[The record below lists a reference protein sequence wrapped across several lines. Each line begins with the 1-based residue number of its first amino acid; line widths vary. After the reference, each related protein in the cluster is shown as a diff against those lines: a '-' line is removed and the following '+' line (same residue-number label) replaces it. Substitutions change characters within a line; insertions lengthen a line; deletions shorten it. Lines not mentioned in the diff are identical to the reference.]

1 MNSLDYLLLAWLGI
15 SALIGFYRGSLGV
28 VGGFISSLAA
38 LAAAFFYRDDLAV
51 YLEKVFGLQTMLVQA
66 IAEKLPQPV
75 LSGSPLGKLLPSLQ
89 SLPVVQ
95 DKLKDLAQMIL
106 IAAAFLLLYII
117 ISQGLQLIVKI
128 LQTPLRGGALGGI
141 NRLAGMAI
149 MAGKDLLIMAV
160 VLGISYPFIQRGA
173 ALGIKGLIKAGSV
186 IDQSQ
191 LVPYLNL
198 LFTSLEKLLGIGA

>member
-1 MNSLDYLLLAWLGI
+1 MNSLDYLLLAWLVI
-15 SALIGFYRGSLGV
+15 SALIGFYRGSLSV

-38 LAAAFFYRDDLAV
+38 LAAAFIYRDDLAV
-51 YLEKVFGLQTMLVQA
+51 YLEKEFGLQTMLVKV
-66 IAEKLPQPV
+66 IGEKLPQPA
-75 LSGSPLGKLLPSLQ
+75 LSGSPLDKLLPSLKT
-89 SLPVVQ
+89 LPVVQ
-95 DKLKDLAQMIL
+95 DKLTDMAQMIL
-106 IAAAFLLLYII
+106 IAAAFVLLYII

-128 LQTPLRGGALGGI
+128 MEMPMRGGALGGI

-160 VLGISYPFIQRGA
+160 VLGISYPFIKSGA
-173 ALGIKGLIKAGSV
+173 VMGIKGLMKAGAM

-198 LFTSLEKLLGIGA
+198 LFTSLEKLLGFGA

>member
-38 LAAAFFYRDDLAV
+38 LAAAFIYRDDLAV
-51 YLEKVFGLQTMLVQA
+51 YLEKEFGLQTMLVQA

>member
-38 LAAAFFYRDDLAV
+38 LAAAFIYRDDLAV
-51 YLEKVFGLQTMLVQA
+51 YLEKEFGLQTMLVQF

-89 SLPVVQ
+89 TLPIVQ

-106 IAAAFLLLYII
+106 IAAAFLLLFII

-128 LQTPLRGGALGGI
+128 METPMHRGALGGI

-173 ALGIKGLIKAGSV
+173 ALGIKGLMKAGSL

>member
-1 MNSLDYLLLAWLGI
+1 MNSLDYILLAWLGI
-15 SALIGFYRGSLGV
+15 SALVGFYRGSLGV
-28 VGGFISSLAA
+28 VGGFVSSLAA
-38 LAAAFFYRDDLAV
+38 LAAAFIYRDDLAL
-51 YLEKVFGLQTMLVQA
+51 YLEKEFGLQTMLVQI
-66 IAEKLPQPV
+66 IAEKLPQPA

-89 SLPVVQ
+89 NLPIVQ

-128 LQTPLRGGALGGI
+128 LQSPLRGGALGGI

-173 ALGIKGLIKAGSV
+173 VLGIKGLIKAGSV